1 MAFKPDRSFFLKAAI
16 LIFLGAAGGVFL
28 LRSPVLVVTDP
39 SFNGVYGAMRTRIGG
54 IERFFALRRRVVPV
68 LISESAAPDVA
79 ALAIEAASPSPHA
92 VLVPYRY
99 YESGHR
105 YKENFP
111 QVPVFVFDSG
121 GERLPAESGLVP
133 VRTDRET
140 DFYRA
145 GLCAAFLAREG
156 ENGDILVFSEGTMPN
171 GEREAFLEGL
181 RVQGFLRNPVY
192 LGLNSDYQNYQG
204 VSCVVLN
211 GSAPRFLSENR
222 GIPVLLF
229 SWIDPALTP
238 PEVKVIFDDS
248 PWTLAAEAVKTLE
261 QGAGE
266 KTLPSR
272 PLVPQGRG
280 GKGTRRTL
288 NGLVREERPR

>member
-16 LIFLGAAGGVFL
+16 FIFLGAAGGMFV

-39 SFNGVYGAMRTRIGG
+39 SFNGVYGAMRIRLGG
-54 IERFFALRRRVVPV
+54 LERFFALGRRVVPV
-68 LISESAAPDVA
+68 LVSENAAPDVA
-79 ALAIEAASPSPHA
+79 ALAIEAASPSPYA

-99 YESGHR
+99 YESGRR
-105 YKENFP
+105 YKEAFP
-111 QVPVFVFDSG
+111 RVPVLVLDG
-121 GERLPAESGLVP
+121 GGGRLPAESGLVP
-133 VRTDRET
+133 VHTDRET

-156 ENGDILVFSEGTMPN
+156 ENGDILVFTEGAMPK

-192 LGLNSDYQNYQG
+192 VGLNSDYQNYQD

-211 GSAPRFLSENR
+211 GPAPRFLAENR

-248 PWTLAAEAVKTLE
+248 PWTLAAEAVKTAE
-261 QGAGE
+261 QGAEEGWA
-266 KTLPSR
+266 PSR
-272 PLVPQGRG
+272 PLVPRGRG
-280 GKGTRRTL
+280 GKDTGRTL